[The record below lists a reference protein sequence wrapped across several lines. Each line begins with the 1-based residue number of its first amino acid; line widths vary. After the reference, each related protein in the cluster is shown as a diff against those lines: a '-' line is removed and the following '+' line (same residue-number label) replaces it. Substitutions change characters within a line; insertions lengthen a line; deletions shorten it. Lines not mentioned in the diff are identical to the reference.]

1 MVDPDGGQTLDM
13 TGRNL
18 EARERIL
25 SRRSPFAGLS
35 RDRIQEAMS
44 LADQGLSPDE
54 MTAMRLS
61 RPRFETSTLE
71 IGDRDLG
78 PVPQYTSTE
87 MNEPSA
93 SDLSRSAAFW
103 KISGQPLDMATGE
116 ADVTKTLAE
125 AGKEEGL
132 EKFYEAQAAEM
143 GKPDTMS
150 FEEFAAKVLPALK
163 AAGITDIEGAL
174 IGLWEYQQTGVR
186 PEQKPEE
193 ETGAYGK
200 PKKGFFRRLFSGDE
214 EEPAAPEE
222 LDARF
227 RR

>member
-1 MVDPDGGQTLDM
+1 MVDPDRGQTLDM

-61 RPRFETSTLE
+61 RPRFETNTLDVGGKE
-71 IGDRDLG
+71 
-78 PVPQYTSTE
+78 YE
-87 MNEPSA
+87 MEEMIEPSA

-116 ADVTKTLAE
+116 ADITKTLAE

-150 FEEFAAKVLPALK
+150 FEQFAAKVLPALK

-193 ETGAYGK
+193 ETGAYGPK
-200 PKKGFFRRLFSGDE
+200 NSKKGFFRRLFSGDE

-222 LDARF
+222 YDARF